1 MATATKK
8 NAPKKPKP
16 LTPREKR
23 LLAILPEA
31 KDLNKALIEAGYS
44 ETTANKAAK
53 RTVNQLVGNCRNSGM
68 TDALEKVGINQ
79 EFIAQ
84 KHMEGLE
91 AYKVVSAQIIEKGAG
106 AADKDFVEVPDFPAR
121 HKHLDTIHKLRGDFT
136 EKVEVTGDEGFANIL
151 AAALNRAEKAKGEK

>member
-8 NAPKKPKP
+8 QPPKKTKP

-23 LLAILPEA
+23 LLAILPDA
-31 KDLNKALIEAGYS
+31 KTLSEALISAGYS
-44 ETTANKAAK
+44 EATAKSSAD
-53 RTVNQLVGNCRNSGM
+53 RTIQRVAGKSGIVG
-68 TDALEKVGINQ
+68 ALENIGINQ

-84 KHMEGLE
+84 KHKEGLE
-91 AYKVVSAQIIEKGAG
+91 ADKVISAKIIEKGAG
-106 AADKDFVEVPDFPAR
+106 AADNDFIEVPDYPVR

-136 EKVEVTGDEGFANIL
+136 EKVEVTGSEGFANIL